1 MKLLL
6 DQEFFQVFFPSPY
19 YICNL
24 LGGGGKGLLDLSI
37 FPCDSPSLEKK
48 FVRQDMG
55 VSILYFFCLPLLG
68 ALFLLMF
75 EKFSLSLLAFL
86 NVILSIDE
94 HALRNILYNNSSL
107 LFNLGST
114 WLIHLNDSLRQEWTS
129 TH

>member
-1 MKLLL
+1 
-6 DQEFFQVFFPSPY
+6 
-19 YICNL
+19 
-24 LGGGGKGLLDLSI
+24 
-37 FPCDSPSLEKK
+37 
-48 FVRQDMG
+48 MG
-55 VSILYFFCLPLLG
+55 PSILYFFSQPLLG

-75 EKFSLSLLAFL
+75 EKFSSSLLAFL